1 MMKFLIPLSVVSILF
16 FSCNTNKNT
25 PNYADASFDVVIES
39 SYGGKDEKSYEV
51 IKSNSELEK
60 AIQNMVFDE
69 VIPSK
74 LASIDFNK
82 KMVVS
87 LHSGLKNTGGYGIQV
102 KSVQVKGDT
111 TVVTVLET
119 SPGADAMV
127 TMALTN
133 PYTIVIM
140 DKNKKVLFK

>member
-60 AIQNMVFDE
+60 AIQTAT
-69 VIPSK
+69 PK
-74 LASIDFNK
+74 NK
-82 KMVVS
+82 EE
-87 LHSGLKNTGGYGIQV
+87 L
-102 KSVQVKGDT
+102 
-111 TVVTVLET
+111 
-119 SPGADAMV
+119 
-127 TMALTN
+127 MALWHALSPNITSQ
-133 PYTIVIM
+133 M
-140 DKNKKVLFK
+140 ALDLDACELALFAFFPQQYRQKFLKE